1 MEPFL
6 PYYDLYIL
14 QNLYTKK
21 MRARRRSSHQRC
33 SLRNGVLRNFT
44 TFTEK
49 HLRQSLFFNKVAGL
63 SSPTL
68 CRTIDTLVKTS
79 LSLVLLFV
87 GLLILWSRYYQNDG
101 IAAMTIPVDF
111 SNCFSAIT
119 SCLVFL
125 NTISTWRDM
134 TDIMFICLW
143 EFGILW
149 TGLVSYESSTCRILF
164 CSLFR
169 NYLLIKEPGG
179 KKGCL

>member
-14 QNLYTKK
+14 QDLYTKK

-87 GLLILWSRYYQNDG
+87 GLLKVLSKRWNRSYDYSSWLFQLLLCDNQLSG
-101 IAAMTIPVDF
+101 ISEHYLYLTWHDWHNVYLFMRVWD
-111 SNCFSAIT
+111 
-119 SCLVFL
+119 LV
-125 NTISTWRDM
+125 NWP
-134 TDIMFICLW
+134 
-143 EFGILW
+143 
-149 TGLVSYESSTCRILF
+149 GLLRIK
-164 CSLFR
+164 
-169 NYLLIKEPGG
+169 YV
-179 KKGCL
+179 

>member
-1 MEPFL
+1 
-6 PYYDLYIL
+6 
-14 QNLYTKK
+14 

-125 NTISTWRDM
+125 NTISTSRDM
-134 TDIMFICLW
+134 TDIMFL
-143 EFGILW
+143 
-149 TGLVSYESSTCRILF
+149 
-164 CSLFR
+164 
-169 NYLLIKEPGG
+169 YL
-179 KKGCL
+179 